1 MTKFLETLKS
11 ELNLSSELI
20 AKFVEEGMTELIHFV
35 KLTKE
40 DLRTDFQ
47 LKLGPANAILAHVE
61 SLTPQKSS
69 LPLSIRLESESE
81 DEKFEKLVNKFNDGD
96 ISVISELSFHT
107 NKVVFPNKKIDLA
120 ATKAMLAFKGTVKDL
135 WKGMP
140 VVLVSSLDKS
150 WNYLNPRTGEMLQDG
165 IDPNTGINWQELGD
179 ETLCLIAFAEKSN
192 LLKNKDDEKVIEE
205 FKSKTKSY
213 LVAKTKWDAADYD
226 LTDWIGD
233 VKIKSKNLVQ
243 QKPINSNS
251 ISSISSTSSSGN
263 NIAPFQKLIL
273 SMFSVDEF
281 KRLCNYN
288 TENVSINVNWNGS
301 PNSVIFDAAN
311 CLNRYGYLNNSDF
324 WSQIVDERPRRK
336 YNIAAVAK
344 LFGIN
349 LS

>member
-47 LKLGPANAILAHVE
+47 LKLGPANAILAHIE

-96 ISVISELSFHT
+96 ISVISELQNHT
-107 NKVVFPNKKIDLA
+107 TKVVFPNKKIDLA

-179 ETLCLIAFAEKSN
+179 ELLCLIVFAEKSN

-213 LVAKTKWDAADYD
+213 LVAKTKWEAADYE
-226 LTDWIGD
+226 LVDWIDD
-233 VKIKSKNLVQ
+233 VKVNSKNLVQ
-243 QKPINSNS
+243 QKPATSNS
-251 ISSISSTSSSGN
+251 ISSTSLPGN
-263 NIAPFQKLIL
+263 NLAQFQKLIL

-288 TENVSINVNWNGS
+288 TENVIINVNWNGS

-311 CLNRYGYLNNSDF
+311 CLNRYGYLDNSDF
-324 WSQIVDERPRRK
+324 WSRIVDERSRRK
-336 YNIAAVAK
+336 YDIAVVAK
-344 LFGIN
+344 LFGVNI
-349 LS
+349 